1 MLLARKQLFYWLF
14 DWPACLQ
21 AFDNRPDKSP
31 HFDRTYAAAHSTGV
45 AKTFRSLRVWVRMCA
60 PAPFVHSGFSNAR
73 SVPRASTKLSVLQ
86 IQSIGPTDYTFQAIR
101 DKISHRIRMSAT
113 PTNHPPDYPKNMV
126 GPQIRRCR
134 NARGWS
140 QAKLALRL
148 QLDGLNISREVL
160 AQMECQI
167 HCIRDNHIFHFARA
181 LAVNASDFFAGL
193 EK

>member
-1 MLLARKQLFYWLF
+1 MGANVRARPL
-14 DWPACLQ
+14 C
-21 AFDNRPDKSP
+21 
-31 HFDRTYAAAHSTGV
+31 
-45 AKTFRSLRVWVRMCA
+45 SLRFQQR
-60 PAPFVHSGFSNAR
+60 PFSAKGL
-73 SVPRASTKLSVLQ
+73 PKLSVLP
-86 IQSIGPTDYTFQAIR
+86 IQSIGSTDYTFQTIR
-101 DKISHRIRMSAT
+101 AKISHRIRMSAT
-113 PTNHPPDYPKNMV
+113 PTNHPPDCPKNMV

-148 QLDGLNISREVL
+148 HLDGLDISREGL

-181 LAVNASDFFAGL
+181 LAVNVSDFFAGL